1 MRAVSSA
8 LSTPTPLI
16 FNCISCPWSST
27 CGARPG
33 ENIRSLVF
41 GAACNM
47 DAMILAVGA
56 GPVCSAAAAGAAV
69 GKITELTMP
78 TPSPAV
84 RERAGTFSG
93 LLRYEPTRARRRSGF
108 GGCGQTISCTSLA
121 LRRGGVRAPNCSA
134 QSARLSRSFVRQPLP
149 AAPDTLTLHLPF
161 VAHRTARF
169 SLTLYGT
176 DMTDPITPKPGTP
189 GAGRRSS
196 ATDAPARQPG
206 QSPNHSSGHRDTVL
220 LSDVPDAA
228 TVIAGEALSSAAAN
242 PSLSPTAIAAL
253 GARYEI
259 LGEAGHGSMGNVYK
273 ARDRE
278 TGETVALKLLK
289 PEIASDQA
297 MMDRFKNELL
307 FARKIT
313 HKNVCRVYE
322 FNRVGGVAY
331 TSMEFVEGESLRSV
345 LNRFGALTQKKAKD
359 LALQI
364 CSGLKEAH
372 AQGIVHRDLKPENVM
387 IDGSGNLKIMD
398 FGIARSMEAV
408 TRQTGAMVGT
418 PAYMAPEQ
426 AAGKPVDYRTDIY
439 SLGLMLYEMFT
450 GTPAFS
456 ADNSIAVALKQIREE
471 PPAPHEIEPNI
482 PVAIERAI
490 LKCLEKDPARRFQS
504 IAQLES
510 NLRSG
515 APVMPP
521 PRMLGTTATTD
532 LTHSSTRIPRA
543 GAAAAAVSRPAQRG
557 TSPFVWILLGALLVV
572 GALSGL
578 HWLGV
583 AQAANRI
590 GPPEKALPPK
600 PPDFAYEHPALPAP
614 PPVAPV
620 VAETK
625 APPPVAKPVAHAK
638 APAAEPAKPAVPDV
652 FPRMEIGPVR
662 KNFHALT
669 PNSSKAQGSNSVITN
684 SMYLW
689 VGRFERED
697 KAQAAAKKVEDLQL
711 PAAIVPRSMG
721 SAKFYAVFCGPIDAK
736 RAVVITEKLEAK
748 GFSNVRQVSNPM
760 AGSKQKD

>member
-1 MRAVSSA
+1 
-8 LSTPTPLI
+8 
-16 FNCISCPWSST
+16 
-27 CGARPG
+27 
-33 ENIRSLVF
+33 
-41 GAACNM
+41 
-47 DAMILAVGA
+47 
-56 GPVCSAAAAGAAV
+56 
-69 GKITELTMP
+69 
-78 TPSPAV
+78 
-84 RERAGTFSG
+84 
-93 LLRYEPTRARRRSGF
+93 
-108 GGCGQTISCTSLA
+108 
-121 LRRGGVRAPNCSA
+121 
-134 QSARLSRSFVRQPLP
+134 
-149 AAPDTLTLHLPF
+149 
-161 VAHRTARF
+161 
-169 SLTLYGT
+169 
-176 DMTDPITPKPGTP
+176 MTDPITPKPGTP

-196 ATDAPARQPG
+196 ATDAPARPPG

-345 LNRFGALTQKKAKD
+345 LNRFGGLPQRKATD

-387 IDGSGNLKIMD
+387 IDGQGNVKIMD
-398 FGIARSMEAV
+398 FGIARSMEAG
-408 TRQTGAMVGT
+408 TRLTGSMVGT

-426 AAGKPVDYRTDIY
+426 VAGKPVDYRTDIY
-439 SLGLMLYEMFT
+439 SLGLILYEMFT
-450 GTPAFS
+450 GVPAFS
-456 ADNSIAVALKQIREE
+456 AENSIAVALKQMRED
-471 PPAPHEIEPNI
+471 PPLPQEIEPNI
-482 PVAIERAI
+482 PVATERVI
-490 LKCLEKDPARRFQS
+490 LKCLEKDPTRRFQS
-504 IAQLES
+504 IADLES

-515 APVMPP
+515 APVMPA
-521 PRMLGTTATTD
+521 PRMLGTTTTN
-532 LTHSSTRIPRA
+532 LTHTSTGVPRV
-543 GAAAAAVSRPAQRG
+543 AAATAAASAGIAQPAPHR
-557 TSPFVWILLGALLVV
+557 TSPFLWILLGALLVI
-572 GALSGL
+572 GALSAL

-583 AQAANRI
+583 AQAANKLS
-590 GPPEKALPPK
+590 PPVAAPPPK
-600 PPDFAYEHPALPAP
+600 PPDFAYEHPAP

-620 VAETK
+620 VEEIK
-625 APPPVAKPVAHAK
+625 PPVPKIVAHAK
-638 APAAEPAKPAVPDV
+638 APAPEPTKPAAPDV
-652 FPRMEIGPVR
+652 FPRMETGPVH
-662 KNFHALT
+662 KNSRPGA
-669 PNSSKAQGSNSVITN
+669 SSSAKSPGSNSVITN
-684 SMYLW
+684 SMYVW

-711 PAAIVPRSMG
+711 PASIVPKSLG
-721 SAKFYAVFCGPIDAK
+721 SVKYYAVFCGPIDSK
-736 RAVVITEKLEAK
+736 RVGAVSERLEAK
-748 GFSNVRQVSNPM
+748 GFLNVRPVSNPF
-760 AGSKQKD
+760 AGSKQRE